1 MERRSIIMARYE
13 LSDQVVNNIR
23 ALVVK
28 APITYENGAQAV
40 NEVLIALS
48 KPLPEE
54 NTKSVP

>member
-1 MERRSIIMARYE
+1 MARYE